1 MWRYCDEIQFPGGG
15 YSAPREQMSS
25 QYKSMIGSSLML
37 KKHLERHLV
46 QTRVTREGH
55 PEAALKQKRAYD
67 LRH

>member
-1 MWRYCDEIQFPGGG
+1 
-15 YSAPREQMSS
+15 MSS

-46 QTRVTREGH
+46 QTRVTREGL